1 MIDTLLKFW
10 PAGFAVM
17 NLFGLWVMWSLR
29 HTFASRGDLE
39 ALRAELSK
47 AQKATADRA
56 EESVKAVRA
65 EVAEVR
71 DDVENVREAL
81 GRTATHAEMAELQR
95 TLAAVGGDVKELR
108 ATVQGMGAAV
118 AGVAENLNML
128 IKHHVERG
136 R

>member
-47 AQKATADRA
+47 AQKATADEA
-56 EESVKAVRA
+56 AESVKAVRA

-81 GRTATHAEMAELQR
+81 GRTATHQDIADLTR
-95 TLAAVGGDVKELR
+95 TLADVAGDVKELR
-108 ATVQGMGAAV
+108 ATVQGFGAAV
-118 AGVAENLNML
+118 AAVGENLNML
-128 IKHHVERG
+128 LKVHVERS